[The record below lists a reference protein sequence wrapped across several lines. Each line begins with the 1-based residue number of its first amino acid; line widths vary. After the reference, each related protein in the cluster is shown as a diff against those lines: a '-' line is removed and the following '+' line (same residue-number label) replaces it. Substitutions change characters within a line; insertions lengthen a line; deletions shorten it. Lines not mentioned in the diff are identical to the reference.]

1 MIQIIES
8 CFIPAGMSTCV
19 PISIILHFCCVHNL
33 YYYPFFHY
41 FCVSPISSL
50 LLEVFVSVYS
60 TMIIANEYTTTL
72 IIIYYHYH
80 TVIIIFDVIIIII

>member
-1 MIQIIES
+1 MCAYID
-8 CFIPAGMSTCV
+8 STPLLLC
-19 PISIILHFCCVHNL
+19 SLTYTTIL
-33 YYYPFFHY
+33 FFVLL

-60 TMIIANEYTTTL
+60 TMIIANECTTTL

-80 TVIIIFDVIIIII
+80 TVIIIFDVIII